1 MSTPTSTSSTPPT
14 PLLPHPNL
22 LLAAV
27 AALRDKLIAAS
38 VSATPEELAYL
49 ASALDKLAGQVGLLD
64 IAEATDAARQTV
76 RTALDKLAGQVGL
89 LDIAEATDAARQ
101 TVRTALDDMRQ
112 SVAEEADGLRR
123 EVLGVIA
130 QREANSVGVITQS
143 AETAIATADAVVA
156 ARIQEMRDLAQSLRE
171 SLPNPSPG
179 YQWFFIKFV
188 S

>member
-1 MSTPTSTSSTPPT
+1 MSTPTSTSSTPPTTTPT

-76 RTALDKLAGQVGL
+76 RTAL
-89 LDIAEATDAARQ
+89 E
-101 TVRTALDDMRQ
+101 DMRQ
-112 SVAEEADGLRR
+112 GVAQEADGLRR

-130 QREANSVGVITQS
+130 QREANAVGVITQS
-143 AETAIATADAVVA
+143 AETAIATADAAVA

>member
-1 MSTPTSTSSTPPT
+1 MSTPTATPTTIPT

-76 RTALDKLAGQVGL
+76 RTALD
-89 LDIAEATDAARQ
+89 
-101 TVRTALDDMRQ
+101 DMRQ

-130 QREANSVGVITQS
+130 QREANAVGVITQS
-143 AETAIATADAVVA
+143 AETAIALADTAVA
-156 ARIQEMRDLAQSLRE
+156 ARIEDIRNLAQSLRE
-171 SLPNPSPG
+171 TLPNPSPG

>member
-64 IAEATDAARQTV
+64 IAEAPTRPARRCARPWTICARAWPRRPMDCAARSW
-76 RTALDKLAGQVGL
+76 G
-89 LDIAEATDAARQ
+89 
-101 TVRTALDDMRQ
+101 
-112 SVAEEADGLRR
+112 
-123 EVLGVIA
+123 
-130 QREANSVGVITQS
+130 
-143 AETAIATADAVVA
+143 
-156 ARIQEMRDLAQSLRE
+156 
-171 SLPNPSPG
+171 
-179 YQWFFIKFV
+179 
-188 S
+188 

>member
-76 RTALDKLAGQVGL
+76 RTALD
-89 LDIAEATDAARQ
+89 
-101 TVRTALDDMRQ
+101 DMRQ
-112 SVAEEADGLRR
+112 GVAQEADGLRR

-130 QREANSVGVITQS
+130 QREANAVGVITQS
-143 AETAIATADAVVA
+143 AETAIALADTAVA
-156 ARIQEMRDLAQSLRE
+156 ARLEDMRNLAQSLRE
-171 SLPNPSPG
+171 TLPNPSPG

>member
-1 MSTPTSTSSTPPT
+1 MSTPIQPATAATS
-14 PLLPHPNL
+14 HPNL

-27 AALRDKLIAAS
+27 TALRDKLIAAS

-64 IAEATDAARQTV
+64 IAQ
-76 RTALDKLAGQVGL
+76 
-89 LDIAEATDAARQ
+89 ATDAARQ

-112 SVAEEADGLRR
+112 GVAEDADVLRR

-130 QREANSVGVITQS
+130 QREANAVGVITQS
-143 AETAIATADAVVA
+143 AETAIATADAAVA
-156 ARIQEMRDLAQSLRE
+156 TRIQEMRDLAQSLRE

>member
-1 MSTPTSTSSTPPT
+1 MSTPTQPSA
-14 PLLPHPNL
+14 HPNL

-27 AALRDKLIAAS
+27 TALRDKLIAAS

-76 RTALDKLAGQVGL
+76 RTALD
-89 LDIAEATDAARQ
+89 
-101 TVRTALDDMRQ
+101 DMRRG
-112 SVAEEADGLRR
+112 VAEDADVLRR

-130 QREANSVGVITQS
+130 QREANAVGVITQS
-143 AETAIATADAVVA
+143 AETAIATADAAVA

-179 YQWFFIKFV
+179 YQWFFVKFV

>member
-1 MSTPTSTSSTPPT
+1 MSTPTSTSSTPPTTTPT

-49 ASALDKLAGQVGLLD
+49 ASALDKLAGQVGLLN

-76 RTALDKLAGQVGL
+76 RTALN
-89 LDIAEATDAARQ
+89 
-101 TVRTALDDMRQ
+101 DMRQ
-112 SVAEEADGLRR
+112 GVAQEADGLRR

-130 QREANSVGVITQS
+130 QREANAVGVITQS
-143 AETAIATADAVVA
+143 AETAIALADTAVA
-156 ARIQEMRDLAQSLRE
+156 ARIEDIRNLAQSLRE
-171 SLPNPSPG
+171 TLPNPSPG

>member
-14 PLLPHPNL
+14 TTPTPLLPHSNL

-76 RTALDKLAGQVGL
+76 RTALD
-89 LDIAEATDAARQ
+89 
-101 TVRTALDDMRQ
+101 DMRQ
-112 SVAEEADGLRR
+112 GVAQEADGLRR

-130 QREANSVGVITQS
+130 QREANAVGVITQS

>member
-1 MSTPTSTSSTPPT
+1 MSTPTAPSSTPPTTTPT

-76 RTALDKLAGQVGL
+76 RTALD
-89 LDIAEATDAARQ
+89 
-101 TVRTALDDMRQ
+101 DMRQ
-112 SVAEEADGLRR
+112 GVAQEADGLRR

-130 QREANSVGVITQS
+130 QREANAVGVITQS
-143 AETAIATADAVVA
+143 AETAIATADAAVA

>member
-1 MSTPTSTSSTPPT
+1 MSTPTSTSSTPPTTTPT

-27 AALRDKLIAAS
+27 AALRDKLIA
-38 VSATPEELAYL
+38 ATPEELAYL

-76 RTALDKLAGQVGL
+76 RTALD
-89 LDIAEATDAARQ
+89 
-101 TVRTALDDMRQ
+101 DMRQ
-112 SVAEEADGLRR
+112 SVAQEADGLRR

-130 QREANSVGVITQS
+130 QREANAVGVITQS
-143 AETAIATADAVVA
+143 AETAIATADAAVA

-171 SLPNPSPG
+171 SLPNQLYKSRR
-179 YQWFFIKFV
+179 
-188 S
+188 

>member
-1 MSTPTSTSSTPPT
+1 MSTPTSTSSTPPTTTPT

-64 IAEATDAARQTV
+64 IAEATDAAR
-76 RTALDKLAGQVGL
+76 R
-89 LDIAEATDAARQ
+89 

-112 SVAEEADGLRR
+112 GVAQEADGLRR

-130 QREANSVGVITQS
+130 QREANAVGVITQS